1 MANEQDK
8 NPTTGAES
16 DISKAQSQQQPPNQ
30 ASQQQPETAEQSSQF
45 ETAQQGGGEQTGDQ
59 AATGQAQSGSSPDQG
74 SQGDTLTRQR
84 SDIEGGS
91 LASEASGEGQSGFVG
106 AEGQQ
111 DTSSELVEDED
122 EDFARDGQG
131 APEGK

>member
-8 NPTTGAES
+8 NPPTGTES
-16 DISKAQSQQQPPNQ
+16 DISKAQSQQQPPQQ
-30 ASQQQPETAEQSSQF
+30 ASQDLGVPDRKPGQF
-45 ETAQQGGGEQTGDQ
+45 ETGQQAGSEQPGDQ
-59 AATGQAQSGSSPDQG
+59 AATGQAQAGASPDAGLQR
-74 SQGDTLTRQR
+74 DTTTRQR
-84 SDIEGGS
+84 TDIEGGS

-111 DTSSELVEDED
+111 DTSSELIEEED